1 MLKWVRVVCLRK
13 ATTSCL
19 EYGLEAKDGLV
30 GWFVGFVHPITKK
43 IESKA
48 QNNNMNHSFPSTSQ
62 VPTHVGG
69 YGDVQS
75 IEERK

>member
-1 MLKWVRVVCLRK
+1 MGLK
-13 ATTSCL
+13 
-19 EYGLEAKDGLV
+19 AKDGLV
-30 GWFVGFVHPITKK
+30 GWFVGFVHPIQKK
-43 IESKA
+43 FESKP
-48 QNNNMNHSFPSTSQ
+48 QNNMNHSFLSTSQ

>member
-1 MLKWVRVVCLRK
+1 MGLK
-13 ATTSCL
+13 AN
-19 EYGLEAKDGLV
+19 DGLV

-43 IESKA
+43 IESKP

-62 VPTHVGG
+62 VPTQVGG